1 MKDKKIKK
9 ETAVPKVY
17 SILIKTNKG
26 SFLWHEVAY
35 SLENAFLQAK
45 KILKKKHSDVDFDG
59 SSISLFYHSTLDE
72 VVARSEDIEILKVAP
87 VKPTETEEEVR
98 RKTVSAIMKKIIENK
113 DIELFEAHIIRVSF
127 QRQR

>member
-1 MKDKKIKK
+1 M
-9 ETAVPKVY
+9 
-17 SILIKTNKG
+17 
-26 SFLWHEVAY
+26 WHEVAY